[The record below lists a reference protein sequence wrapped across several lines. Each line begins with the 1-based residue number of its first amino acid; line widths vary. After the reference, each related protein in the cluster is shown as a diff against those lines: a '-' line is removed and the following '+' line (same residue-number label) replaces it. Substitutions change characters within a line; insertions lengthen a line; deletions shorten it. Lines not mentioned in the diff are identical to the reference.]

1 MLLFNLTVSK
11 SVPLNLCFQWWK
23 TCNHIIENYHEP
35 NAHRRE
41 QSDLGRDQCTS
52 GNSTL
57 QDAHHETTLSHT
69 IEL

>member
-1 MLLFNLTVSK
+1 M
-11 SVPLNLCFQWWK
+11 
-23 TCNHIIENYHEP
+23 IENYHEP